1 MNSSIDA
8 KRPWMS
14 LIPNKA
20 PHSTIAEGF
29 VQGVLVRAWKKM
41 MKQKGKGKA
50 DPST

>member
-41 MKQKGKGKA
+41 VCKDYLLRGKLF
-50 DPST
+50 